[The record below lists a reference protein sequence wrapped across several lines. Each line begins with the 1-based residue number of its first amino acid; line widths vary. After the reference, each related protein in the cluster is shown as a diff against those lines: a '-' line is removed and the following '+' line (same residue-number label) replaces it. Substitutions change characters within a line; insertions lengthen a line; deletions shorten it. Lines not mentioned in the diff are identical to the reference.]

1 MAKEYIPKANDPVFV
16 DGKGEARFVVINVD
30 AKKKTVSVQATS
42 GGPVTFQHHDISWS
56 RLSKLDESQNA
67 ARIVREATEDH

>member
-16 DGKGEARFVVINVD
+16 AGKGESRFIVKSVD
-30 AKKKTVSVQATS
+30 ANKKTVSVEATS

-56 RLSKLDESQNA
+56 RLSKLDDSQNA
-67 ARIVREATEDH
+67 LRIVREATEH